1 MGTVCVCHP
10 ARISQYFG
18 RRGAFIVPKANNSGH
33 QARLCDLVD
42 NSNGQWPGP
51 NGTPI
56 MKQLPQTRAAAAFLD
71 ACVKNDLAAKAF
83 LRTADVS
90 AISSGRAALEY
101 R

>member
-1 MGTVCVCHP
+1 
-10 ARISQYFG
+10 
-18 RRGAFIVPKANNSGH
+18 
-33 QARLCDLVD
+33 
-42 NSNGQWPGP
+42 
-51 NGTPI
+51 